1 MIKIFHGDDRVKANA
16 EIKRILGEDYE
27 IIDGQ
32 DLGLGDLPNIF
43 MGVSLFADKRN
54 ILIRDFS
61 ANKTAFEQLE
71 NYLNTPHNII
81 LLESKLD
88 KRSTTFK
95 ALKDKIE
102 IKEFTLPEDPNFK
115 LVFDIFRT
123 AKKDGKKSIEM
134 LEKIRVNED
143 PIMFSGLLFS
153 QAIKDF
159 QINQGTKEKRVLK
172 ELSKLDLDMKS
183 AKVEPWLLIE
193 SFLLRLSSLT

>member
-1 MIKIFHGDDRVKANA
+1 MIRIFYGDDRVKANT
-16 EIKRILGEDYE
+16 EIKKLLGDDYE

-32 DLGLGDLPNIF
+32 DLELGDLPNIF
-43 MGVSLFADKRN
+43 LGISLFADKRN
-54 ILIRDFS
+54 ILIRDLS
-61 ANKTAFEQLE
+61 VNKPAFEQLG

-88 KRSTTFK
+88 KRSVAFK
-95 ALKDKIE
+95 DLKEKIE
-102 IKEFTLPEDPNFK
+102 IKEFTLPEDPNLK
-115 LVFDIFRT
+115 LVFDIYKT

-134 LEKIRVNED
+134 LEKIKVKED

-159 QINQGTKEKRVLK
+159 QMNQGTKEKRALK

>member
-27 IIDGQ
+27 IMDGQ

-134 LEKIRVNED
+134 LEKIKEKED

-159 QINQGTKEKRVLK
+159 QTNQGIKEKRVLK
-172 ELSKLDLDMKS
+172 ELAKLDLDMKS

>member
-1 MIKIFHGDDRVKANA
+1 MIKIFYGDDRVKANA
-16 EIKRILGEDYE
+16 EIKKLLGENYE

-32 DLGLGDLPNIF
+32 DLLLGDLPNIF
-43 MGVSLFADKRN
+43 MGISLFAEKRK
-54 ILIRDFS
+54 ILIRDFT
-61 ANKTAFEQLE
+61 ANKPVFEQLG
-71 NYLNTPHNII
+71 NYLNTPHDII

-88 KRSTTFK
+88 KRSITFK
-95 ALKDKIE
+95 DLKDKIE

-123 AKKDGKKSIEM
+123 AKKDGKKAINM
-134 LEKIRVNED
+134 LEKIKTKED
-143 PIMFSGLLFS
+143 PVMFSGLLFS

-159 QINQGTKEKRVLK
+159 GLNQGTKEKRVLK

>member
-1 MIKIFHGDDRVKANA
+1 MIKIFYGDDRVKANA
-16 EIKRILGEDYE
+16 EIKKLLGEDYE

-32 DLGLGDLPNIF
+32 DLELGDLPNIF

-61 ANKTAFEQLE
+61 ANKAAFEQLE

-88 KRSTTFK
+88 KRSNTFK

-102 IKEFTLPEDPNFK
+102 IREFTLPEDPNFK
-115 LVFDIFRT
+115 LVFDIYKT
-123 AKKDGKKSIEM
+123 AKKDGKRSIEM
-134 LEKIRVNED
+134 LERIKEKED
-143 PIMFSGLLFS
+143 PVMFSGLLFS

-159 QINQGTKEKRVLK
+159 SFKQGIKEKRVLK
-172 ELSKLDLDMKS
+172 ELAKLDLDMKS